1 MRVEPDNW
9 LKSIFSHDV
18 LRIVDFGQDSSE
30 QQELESVLHSQDKA
44 FFFTKIPVTCPY
56 VLRKLLI
63 SGFQVVDINV
73 TLERKPKSLAK
84 SKGSGCIVRIA
95 YPEEC
100 EAVMEIAET
109 CFTRT
114 RFHQDPKIP
123 KNLANT
129 IKRKWVENYF
139 TGERGECIL
148 VAEVSGKPAGF
159 LAIINMQTSNQTV
172 RIIDLIGVHPEF
184 QGRGIGTKM
193 VDFFIS
199 DSVGR
204 CDLLRVGTQII
215 NLSSLHLYERA
226 GFCISDSTYVLH
238 AHVREGKVIQ

>member
-18 LRIVDFGQDSSE
+18 LRVVDFGQDSRE
-30 QQELESVLHSQDKA
+30 QQELESVLLSQDKA
-44 FFFTKIPVTCPY
+44 FIFTKIPVTSPD

-63 SGFQVVDINV
+63 LGFQVVDINV
-73 TLERKPKSLAK
+73 TLERKPESLAK
-84 SKGSGCIVRIA
+84 NGGSDCIVRIA
-95 YPEEC
+95 NPEEC
-100 EAVMEIAET
+100 EAVTEIAGT
-109 CFTRT
+109 CFTRS

-123 KNLANT
+123 KSLANT

-159 LAIINMQTSNQTV
+159 LAIINMRTGNQAV

-184 QGRGIGTKM
+184 QGRGIGTQT
-193 VDFFIS
+193 VNFFIS
-199 DSVGR
+199 DSVGKY
-204 CDLLRVGTQII
+204 DLLRVGTQII
-215 NLSSLHLYERA
+215 NLPSLHLYEKA

-238 AHVREGKVIQ
+238 AHVQDGKVIL